1 MKKKMKWIL
10 ALGCTSILCAGAA
23 CAKETKVDEYEEL
36 GYTISVAYDANGG
49 LYLARPGITV
59 MDMFNPADYKADSD
73 GVTRI
78 KLMEPTSPARPSGG
92 SDKITLTKQNYFF
105 AGWYKNRTVKT
116 VNGKPVDEDGR
127 ELKLLDE
134 EEGTYGYLNP
144 TDEEKELTVTPAYEY
159 SGYWDFENDR
169 VEYTGEKVTMTLYA
183 GWVEFFEFNYYYKQ
197 NNQWTKL
204 AETTSFDY
212 KTTNAENSQYADK
225 DTIWLPDWKDGA
237 MNYEYKYADTSAYT
251 FPKIEGT
258 TFSKAYTDEA
268 CTQQIDASLEHH
280 GNIKVSEGDTKA
292 LVVENR
298 IQNVYIVADAGE
310 QYRIETPEQLIKYAN
325 VNGLYEIYNDLD
337 FSTTELKWPLA
348 FSAGVFNGSMY
359 GKDGQT
365 VKLKNI
371 TADYAS
377 ASARIGG
384 LFGELSAKA
393 KLKNVAFEN
402 ATLNF
407 TSVQVLPDAKFGL
420 LAGNIDAQATLENI
434 AIDGTIKIGAMM
446 ARAGREPSVCLVA
459 NGNKVGVTA
468 GEIALQIYGEQ
479 LSEDVYYYTCDPTA
493 AIKADAEGKL
503 SLSFNT
509 KQLDQVSYDINYET
523 EVE

>member
-1 MKKKMKWIL
+1 M
-10 ALGCTSILCAGAA
+10 
-23 CAKETKVDEYEEL
+23 
-36 GYTISVAYDANGG
+36 
-49 LYLARPGITV
+49 
-59 MDMFNPADYKADSD
+59 
-73 GVTRI
+73 
-78 KLMEPTSPARPSGG
+78 
-92 SDKITLTKQNYFF
+92 
-105 AGWYKNRTVKT
+105 
-116 VNGKPVDEDGR
+116 
-127 ELKLLDE
+127 
-134 EEGTYGYLNP
+134 
-144 TDEEKELTVTPAYEY
+144 
-159 SGYWDFENDR
+159 
-169 VEYTGEKVTMTLYA
+169 
-183 GWVEFFEFNYYYKQ
+183 
-197 NNQWTKL
+197 
-204 AETTSFDY
+204 
-212 KTTNAENSQYADK
+212 
-225 DTIWLPDWKDGA
+225 
-237 MNYEYKYADTSAYT
+237 
-251 FPKIEGT
+251 
-258 TFSKAYTDEA
+258 
-268 CTQQIDASLEHH
+268 
-280 GNIKVSEGDTKA
+280 
-292 LVVENR
+292 ENR

-420 LAGNIDAQATLENI
+420 LAGNIDAQATLENV
-434 AIDGTIKIGAMM
+434 AIDGTIKIGAMT

-479 LSEDVYYYTCDPTA
+479 LSEDVYYYTCDPTV